1 MDRKIM
7 FLDCPAYLDDEGAAR
22 CGLPAEVQCRF
33 IMDSTDG
40 PVESA
45 MIRCPSGHW
54 FSGPIEFLSYDKA
67 AAGMA
72 QKTGLRAPADRG
84 GTGKTADR
92 GSTGKTAA
100 GRESDG
106 GQGEGHLGSVSH
118 LAGGG

>member
-1 MDRKIM
+1 MDREIM

-67 AAGMA
+67 AAGLGH
-72 QKTGLRAPADRG
+72 KTGLRAS
-84 GTGKTADR
+84 ADR

-100 GRESDG
+100 GRESEA
-106 GQGEGHLGSVSH
+106 GQGEGHLGAASR

>member
-1 MDRKIM
+1 MDRKIV

-22 CGLPAEVQCRF
+22 CGLPAEVHCLF

-67 AAGMA
+67 AVGMD
-72 QKTGLRAPADRG
+72 RAPRARGSRHHREDRG
-84 GTGKTADR
+84 RTGVRR
-92 GSTGKTAA
+92 GA
-100 GRESDG
+100 G
-106 GQGEGHLGSVSH
+106 
-118 LAGGG
+118 